1 MSIIHLIE
9 ADKDQAVREIM
20 DRRPLRLK
28 SDQNMLE
35 AIEVA
40 SGFVGETIPV
50 IEEPGGKMI
59 GVVSESIYFPHIW
72 TSKSKF
78 RMSKSRT
85 LVHRKR
91 FA

>member
-1 MSIIHLIE
+1 MEGKLSIIHLIK

-50 IEEPGGKMI
+50 IEEPSGKMI
-59 GVVSESIYFPHIW
+59 GVVSESDLFSAYLEIQEQVQDVE
-72 TSKSKF
+72 K
-78 RMSKSRT
+78 
-85 LVHRKR
+85 
-91 FA
+91 